1 MFEPQLSALY
11 AAMEA
16 AGDVPPVFKPD
27 VKAAAKGNGAKGNQ
41 GKKGGNDDVD
51 PQTQLAQMKET
62 CDNIARMHFL
72 LTELKVKQGLLSVQ
86 VARATDDYFDLSYEQ
101 RKQFLGCASTFSLCK
116 TIIMQN
122 TRYADE
128 VGKCPELADDP
139 SYPRFI
145 ICVVQFEKQLKA
157 QNLTTIMRDY
167 QHSKAKEGGK
177 KMGIKGFHYRMA
189 EEKDALELSGYD
201 YNAITPF
208 FMNGGG

>member
-1 MFEPQLSALY
+1 M
-11 AAMEA
+11 
-16 AGDVPPVFKPD
+16 
-27 VKAAAKGNGAKGNQ
+27 
-41 GKKGGNDDVD
+41 
-51 PQTQLAQMKET
+51 
-62 CDNIARMHFL
+62 
-72 LTELKVKQGLLSVQ
+72 
-86 VARATDDYFDLSYEQ
+86 
-101 RKQFLGCASTFSLCK
+101 
-116 TIIMQN
+116 
-122 TRYADE
+122 
-128 VGKCPELADDP
+128 GKCPELADDP

-208 FMNGGG
+208 FMNGGGEKLPIILAQDIAELDPAYLWFSGGRIQIKMGVSVPDFVEYFKERVTIANIY